1 LAQTVSGQ
9 DVVVHLAFIIP
20 KMSATGIESEDQPD
34 WAYEINVGGT
44 RNLVECMKAQPHPP
58 RLLFI
63 SSYHVYGLT
72 QDQPPPRTIWD
83 PVHPVEHYARHKVAC
98 EQMVRWSGLEWS
110 IFRLAA
116 ALPLAIQLDPGMF
129 DVPLDTRME
138 YVHSRD
144 VALAI
149 GHALECEEAWGKIL
163 LIGGGPRCQYTF
175 REITHRILGAV
186 GVGMLPDA
194 AFGSTAFATDW
205 MDTSESQRL
214 LDYQR
219 RDLGDYVRDM
229 RRALRVKLPF
239 IRLFRPWV
247 RRYLLA
253 RSPHYGRTEGAAA
266 SAPAQQSLSKAGMEL
281 SPEVK
286 QLLTE
291 TAKSLR
297 GRARRLF
304 MARAVRAMGSGGRQ
318 KAERELGWARKA
330 IVAGLRDLDKMLHG
344 GAARS

>member
-1 LAQTVSGQ
+1 MNVLITGAFGNIGKGTVEALLCAGHRVTCLDLRTRANAKTARRMRRTYTERLTPRWGDLRRPTDVAQAVSGQ

-44 RNLVECMKAQPHPP
+44 RNLIESMEAQPHPP

-98 EQMVRWSGLEWS
+98 EQMVRWSGLDWA

-129 DVPLDTRME
+129 DVPLDNRME

-149 GHALECEEAWGKIL
+149 AHALECEEAW
-163 LIGGGPRCQYTF
+163 
-175 REITHRILGAV
+175 
-186 GVGMLPDA
+186 
-194 AFGSTAFATDW
+194 
-205 MDTSESQRL
+205 
-214 LDYQR
+214 
-219 RDLGDYVRDM
+219 
-229 RRALRVKLPF
+229 
-239 IRLFRPWV
+239 
-247 RRYLLA
+247 A
-253 RSPHYGRTEGAAA
+253 RSC
-266 SAPAQQSLSKAGMEL
+266 
-281 SPEVK
+281 
-286 QLLTE
+286 
-291 TAKSLR
+291 
-297 GRARRLF
+297 
-304 MARAVRAMGSGGRQ
+304 
-318 KAERELGWARKA
+318 
-330 IVAGLRDLDKMLHG
+330 
-344 GAARS
+344 